1 MRQSYFVSVLRP
13 AAGLTPANAVALPAT
28 LPSKAKKKGPGKGR
42 RVKVANQHIEGV
54 DFSRG
59 ASARSNAPADRP
71 RLQACAAM
79 NGSRPCLSIRHCVQ
93 SSCPAAV
100 P

>member
-1 MRQSYFVSVLRP
+1 MRQSCLVSVLRP

-59 ASARSNAPADRP
+59 ASATSAP
-71 RLQACAAM
+71 RLIA
-79 NGSRPCLSIRHCVQ
+79 PDYK
-93 SSCPAAV
+93 PA
-100 P
+100 PQ